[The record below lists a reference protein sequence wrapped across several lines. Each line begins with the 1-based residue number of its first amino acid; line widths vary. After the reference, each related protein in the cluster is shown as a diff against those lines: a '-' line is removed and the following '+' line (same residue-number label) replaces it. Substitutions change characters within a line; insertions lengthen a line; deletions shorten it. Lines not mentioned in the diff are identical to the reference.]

1 MKVGITGRTGG
12 GKTTILAAL
21 FRLVEVAGGTITI
34 DGVDIS
40 ALDLDELRSK
50 ITIIPQDTTL
60 FQGTVRYNLDP
71 LKKYTDKELWAALEE
86 TELKETIEALE
97 ENGVKDGLS
106 HKVEESGTNFSAGER
121 QLMCMARAMLR
132 KTRVLVMDEA
142 TASIDGQTDAKIQK
156 MIRKSFK
163 DCTLLII
170 AHRLVTIIDAD
181 LIICMDQ
188 FQDEDGNSLGGRAAE
203 VGTPAELLSNEGG
216 IFTSLINETG
226 EASAEFLKSV
236 ANGEVDI
243 DAENVSTVLADTESP
258 SSPPTKIAGLF

>member
-1 MKVGITGRTGG
+1 MGCADSPR
-12 GKTTILAAL
+12 LRW
-21 FRLVEVAGGTITI
+21 RLVHPT
-34 DGVDIS
+34 S
-40 ALDLDELRSK
+40 ALSVWEQ
-50 ITIIPQDTTL
+50 IISCMLTCAHSDASRND
-60 FQGTVRYNLDP
+60 RYNLDP

-243 DAENVSTVLADTESP
+243 DAENVSTVLADSESP